1 MNIIKQQKDED
12 IARVKKKKKQIKDKY
27 ININEELES
36 YKFRYAMLEE
46 EIEVLKNIQDDNIHD
61 LNVDKDELKVIN
73 EDL

>member
-1 MNIIKQQKDED
+1 
-12 IARVKKKKKQIKDKY
+12 
-27 ININEELES
+27 
-36 YKFRYAMLEE
+36 MLEE